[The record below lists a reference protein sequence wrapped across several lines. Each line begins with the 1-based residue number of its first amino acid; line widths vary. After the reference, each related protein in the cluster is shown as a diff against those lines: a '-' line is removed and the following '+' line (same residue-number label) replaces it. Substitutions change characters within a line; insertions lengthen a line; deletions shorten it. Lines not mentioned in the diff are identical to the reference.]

1 MRVQPTIFQELYIL
15 QYRGKRIGFRLT
27 LQNVFSFL
35 FLDNGEQKVSPSIRR
50 CFQLKP
56 LEVHSAPWSGMRI
69 QSSLMNATNSL
80 MYEILNDM
88 KPRDQ
93 HD

>member
-1 MRVQPTIFQELYIL
+1 MEHEKFPRQFEDA
-15 QYRGKRIGFRLT
+15 
-27 LQNVFSFL
+27 FSY
-35 FLDNGEQKVSPSIRR
+35 
-50 CFQLKP
+50 KP
-56 LEVHSAPWSGMRI
+56 LEAHSAPWLGMRI

-93 HD
+93 HDQC